1 MATQLLQNSHACY
14 RALQTRDARF
24 DGRLFV
30 GVTST
35 GIYCRPVC
43 RVRTPKPA
51 HCRFFALPAQAE
63 QAGFRPCLRCRP
75 ELAPADR
82 HWSMHDAGQRLLAH
96 ALQWLDNPAKVAST
110 RHGRSPLPALCR
122 ELGISDRHLRRLFV
136 DRLGLPPLRYL
147 QTRRLLTAKLLL
159 TDTRLPVAEVALAS
173 GFGSVRR
180 FNDVFLQAYGLEP
193 GRFRRGQPLEAGT
206 AALAPKASLAWQP
219 PMDVEGMV
227 AFLRRRLLPGNEWM
241 ATEGEPVLLKAV
253 RLPHQGRDLRGWIRL
268 CWVASAGCVRLET
281 SPSLVALLPQLI
293 WRVRR
298 WLDLDTDTA
307 HIDRLLEQDFPGSA
321 GMRLPGGF
329 DPFELGVRAIL
340 GQQVSLEV
348 AGRLTA
354 RLVEALG
361 DEVETPQAS
370 VTRLFPTAQQLAHTP
385 ADRLGEMGIVRQ
397 RQQALL
403 AFARACAAGT
413 LDLEDGSEP
422 QALVERLVQLPGIG
436 PWTAHY
442 LVMRACGWSDPWLPS
457 DAALRA
463 ALPSPQGPRTPTEL
477 QALAQRWR
485 PWRSYAVL
493 RAWTHPP
500 EHPIPQDIAGDR
512 P

>member
-1 MATQLLQNSHACY
+1 MATELIQDNDACY
-14 RALQTRDARF
+14 RALETRDARF

-82 HWSMHDAGQRLLAH
+82 HWSTHDAGQRLLAH
-96 ALQWLDNPAKVAST
+96 ALQWLDNPAKVASSS
-110 RHGRSPLPALCR
+110 HGCSPLPTLCR
-122 ELGISDRHLRRLFV
+122 ELGISDRHLRRLFA

-180 FNDVFLQAYGLEP
+180 FNDVFVQAYGLEP
-193 GRFRRGQPLEAGT
+193 GRFRRGQPLGAGSD
-206 AALAPKASLAWQP
+206 ALAPKASLAWRP

-227 AFLRRRLLPGNEWM
+227 TFLRRRLVAGNEWM
-241 ATEGEPVLLKAV
+241 DPAGEPVLLKAV
-253 RLPHQGRDLRGWIRL
+253 RLPHQGRDHRGWIRL
-268 CWVASAGCVRLET
+268 CWRAAAGCVRLET

-298 WLDLDTDTA
+298 WLDLDTDTG
-307 HIDRLLEQDFPGSA
+307 HIDRLLERDFPGSN

-340 GQQVSLEV
+340 GQQVSMAV

-361 DEVETPQAS
+361 DPVETPQAS
-370 VTRLFPTAQQLAHTP
+370 VMRLFPTAEQLARTP
-385 ADRLGEMGIVRQ
+385 ADRLGELGIVRQ

-403 AFARACAAGT
+403 AFARACATGT

-422 QALVERLVQLPGIG
+422 RALVERLVQLPGIG
-436 PWTAHY
+436 AWTAHY
-442 LVMRACGWSDPWLPS
+442 LVMRASRWSDAWLPS

-493 RAWTHPP
+493 RAWTRPP
-500 EHPIPQDIAGDR
+500 EHPVTQDVTGD
-512 P
+512 PA